1 MPAPRKH
8 HYLPEWYLSRWRRKF
23 NDQEVIWE
31 FARVGPKKKLNARYR
46 HPAATGYAKDLYT
59 LPNRSPDDAAQI
71 ETELLQVIDDRGAK
85 AVLMAERNEVA
96 GPSDKFGLVQFML
109 SMMHRSPERI
119 DYLEKRLTEDLADN
133 PLFAEEDSTVFRA
146 GALDVFVDLVQSRQM
161 LERMMQL
168 STFVIN
174 LGEGAFDLLTG
185 DSPLMI
191 SNGMAHKD
199 AFVILPTGPRTLVML
214 AENEALPKHM
224 ASHSGKVLSKAMND
238 AVTVQAKK
246 LVIGADRSQERFVDN
261 RLNRSNTSLAKAIDP
276 VTGLVKWKI

>member
-1 MPAPRKH
+1 
-8 HYLPEWYLSRWRRKF
+8 
-23 NDQEVIWE
+23 
-31 FARVGPKKKLNARYR
+31 
-46 HPAATGYAKDLYT
+46 
-59 LPNRSPDDAAQI
+59 
-71 ETELLQVIDDRGAK
+71 
-85 AVLMAERNEVA
+85 
-96 GPSDKFGLVQFML
+96 
-109 SMMHRSPERI
+109 
-119 DYLEKRLTEDLADN
+119 
-133 PLFAEEDSTVFRA
+133 
-146 GALDVFVDLVQSRQM
+146 
-161 LERMMQL
+161 MQL